1 MNRILALAY
10 GALAY
15 LIFLGTFLYAVGFVG
30 GIAVPKSVD
39 NGPAAALGFA
49 LAIDSA
55 LLALFALQHSV
66 MARPGFK
73 RWWTRLV
80 PKSVERSTYVL
91 LASLVL
97 LLLFWQWR
105 PIPAIV
111 WSVEGAAVR
120 IALWAVFGLGW
131 AMVLVGTFLIQ
142 HFDLFGLRQV
152 YLHLRQRPYTEV
164 GFRTPF
170 LYRMVRHPIM
180 LGFLLAFWATPRMTA
195 GHLLFSIAT
204 SLYILVGI
212 RLEERD
218 TLAAHG
224 RAYADYRERVP
235 MLVPL
240 AKRRGSRAS
249 PGAVGEGEAG

>member
-1 MNRILALAY
+1 MTRVFALVY
-10 GALAY
+10 GAVSY
-15 LIFLGTFLYAVGFVG
+15 LIFLGTFLYAIGFVG
-30 GIAVPKSVD
+30 DVLVPKSVND
-39 NGPAAALGFA
+39 GAAGPLGRA
-49 LAIDSA
+49 LAIDA
-55 LLALFALQHSV
+55 LLLAVFALQHSV

-73 RWWTRLV
+73 RRWTRLV
-80 PKSVERSTYVL
+80 PKSIERSTYVL
-91 LASLVL
+91 LASLAL
-97 LLLFWQWR
+97 ILLFWQWE
-105 PIPAIV
+105 PIPGTI
-111 WSVEGAAVR
+111 WSVESAAGQAV
-120 IALWAVFGLGW
+120 LWAIFVLGW

-195 GHLLFSIAT
+195 GHLLFSVAT
-204 SLYILVGI
+204 TLYILVGI
-212 RLEERD
+212 RFEERD

-235 MLVPL
+235 MLPFGKGPGRG
-240 AKRRGSRAS
+240 ARARRIAESE
-249 PGAVGEGEAG
+249 PG